1 MATSKAVH
9 FIMKHQEKY
18 LYAREDRE
26 ADVALKKSEVLLP
39 RGKFIKIALQ

>member
-1 MATSKAVH
+1 MVTSKAVH

-26 ADVALKKSEVLLP
+26 ADVALKKSEVFYSP
-39 RGKFIKIALQ
+39 EVNS